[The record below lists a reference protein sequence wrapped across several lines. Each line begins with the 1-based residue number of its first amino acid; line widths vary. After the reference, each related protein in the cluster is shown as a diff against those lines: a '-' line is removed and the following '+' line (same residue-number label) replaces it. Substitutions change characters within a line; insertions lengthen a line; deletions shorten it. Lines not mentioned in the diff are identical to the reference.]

1 MHSFELFVLTTNAED
16 VSRLDELLARH
27 DIVARLSYGRY
38 PYELNEALQS
48 QRWDALLIDQASINE
63 TLAQVRAQHPEIPVI
78 VLANEMDENQA
89 QELILKGASDS
100 IGRDRLAHIVPILTR
115 ELRQARRRQD
125 EERMAV
131 RQAAQT
137 IPERINAG
145 FFGLDE
151 DPLTAYFNQAAV
163 RLLERRSS
171 QEKESAPP
179 PPASDAGPAPLA
191 QERGRLLQ
199 MMWLILEN
207 MPAGCIVVDAELR
220 ITYWNAGAEHIFG
233 FRRQEVLGRQTY
245 ECITPVEVR
254 TLVDDMRQRM
264 VNGERQTHS
273 INYNHTKDGRKI
285 LCEWYNTPL
294 LDDNGIF
301 VGFLSMIEDITQ
313 RQQAAEE
320 IRKLNEQLEQRVE
333 ERTAELLASYRE
345 MEIFTYSVSHDLKA
359 PLRSMDG
366 FSHILLD
373 EYAASLDEQGRSYLH
388 KIRAAVGQ
396 MHELIED
403 LLSYSQMERKRPSN
417 VHCNPEKIIQTL
429 LEERAEEIRARQV
442 RVTINLNCAQ
452 VAADGEELTV
462 VLRHLID
469 NALKFTRD
477 AGAACL
483 EIGGQEGT
491 DTCTLWVRDNG
502 IGFDMQ
508 YHDRIFT
515 IFQRLNRAEDYP
527 GTGIG
532 LAIVYKIVQRSGGRV
547 WAKSAPGRGATFYI
561 ELPVCAKV

>member
-1 MHSFELFVLTTNAED
+1 MHSFELFVLTTHAED
-16 VSRLDELLARH
+16 ISRLEEILARH
-27 DIVARLSYGRY
+27 DLVARLGCGRC
-38 PYELNEALQS
+38 PYELHEALQS
-48 QRWDALLIDQASINE
+48 QRWDALLIDQTSINE
-63 TLAQVRAQHPEIPVI
+63 TLVQVRAQYPEIPVI

-89 QELILKGASDS
+89 QELILKGANDY

-125 EERMAV
+125 EERTAV

-171 QEKESAPP
+171 EEKESTA

-233 FRRQEVLGRQTY
+233 FSRQEVLGRQTY

-264 VNGERQTHS
+264 VKGERQTHS

-333 ERTAELLASYRE
+333 ERTAELLAAYRE

-373 EYAASLDEQGRSYLH
+373 GYAASLDEQGRSYLH

-417 VHCNPEKIIQTL
+417 VHCHPEKIIQAV
-429 LEERAEEIRARQV
+429 LEERAEEIHARQV
-442 RVTINLNCAQ
+442 QVTLNLNCAQ

-477 AGAACL
+477 SGAACL
-483 EIGGQEGT
+483 EIGGQEGA
-491 DTCTLWVRDNG
+491 DACTLWVRDNG

-508 YHDRIFT
+508 YHDRIFN

-532 LAIVYKIVQRSGGRV
+532 LAIVHKIVQRSGGRV